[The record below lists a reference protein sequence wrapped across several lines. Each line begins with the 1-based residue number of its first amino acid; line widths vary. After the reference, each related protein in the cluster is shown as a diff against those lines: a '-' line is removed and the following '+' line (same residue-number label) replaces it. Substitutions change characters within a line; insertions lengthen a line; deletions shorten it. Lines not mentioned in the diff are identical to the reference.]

1 MSSSS
6 YDDAPL
12 PLAPDIPPVMPAA
25 RKPWTS
31 PSRLSS
37 YLKCPRKYEFQEV
50 KKIPSKPSPSLDLG
64 SNVHA
69 ALRDWM
75 RLKPAARTWDALLE
89 LYRAAW
95 RKNMPAFAHRT
106 RDELRDWG
114 ERGKAMLRRFADE
127 VAPDLEPVMIEK
139 WVGIEFEDIQVRGKV
154 DRVDLLPDGSLR
166 IIDYKTGRFPKRP
179 DLERADDLAAAVY
192 ARGASTDMVGAP
204 VAEVEYLYLDS
215 MERLTFPIDD
225 VWQVQREMAIET
237 LAKSL
242 LEAERNAAFPPAP
255 SPLCAWCDYK
265 ERCPEGQAFL
275 DARAGRG

>member
-12 PLAPDIPPVMPAA
+12 PLAPDIAPVIPAA
-25 RKPWTS
+25 KKPWTS
-31 PSRLSS
+31 PSRLSN

-50 KKIPSKPSPSLDLG
+50 KKIPSKPSPNLDLG

-75 RLKPAARTWDALLE
+75 RLKPAARTWDTLLE

-95 RKNMPAFAHRT
+95 RQNMPAFKNRT

-127 VAPDLEPVMIEK
+127 IAPDLEPVMIEK

-237 LAKSL
+237 LAKAL
-242 LEAERNAAFPPAP
+242 LEAERNAEFPPAP